1 MTFHKAEDT
10 IFLQQVS
17 LKTLKLPK
25 WARVTRIQAGFSS
38 SPLLLLL
45 LLSPDFSTCKPET
58 HVTTAET
65 GYNDFQRT

>member
-25 WARVTRIQAGFSS
+25 WA
-38 SPLLLLL
+38 
-45 LLSPDFSTCKPET
+45 K
-58 HVTTAET
+58 
-65 GYNDFQRT
+65 GYQNPGRFQQ